1 MAAVTICSD
10 FGAPKNKVWHCFH
23 CFPNLFPMKWWDK
36 MPWSSFSECW
46 APLPKI
52 FIKVLCIKAKTRN
65 RLLLLLSHSAMSNTC
80 ELMDCSPPGFS
91 VHWILQAKILEW
103 VAISFS
109 NAWKWKVRELAQS
122 CPTLSDRMDCS
133 PPGSP
138 VPGILQARTLEW
150 VAISQNLLPTPHSTS
165 LGCHRALSWA
175 PCAI

>member
-103 VAISFS
+103 VAIPFS
-109 NAWKWKVRELAQS
+109 RGSSWPRDRTQVS
-122 CPTLSDRMDCS
+122 CTASGFFTVCATIGFSTLPSRSHLITNSHGADGHFKMIW
-133 PPGSP
+133 GS
-138 VPGILQARTLEW
+138 
-150 VAISQNLLPTPHSTS
+150 N
-165 LGCHRALSWA
+165 
-175 PCAI
+175 

>member
-1 MAAVTICSD
+1 MAAITICSD

-91 VHWILQAKILEW
+91 VHGVFQAKILEW
-103 VAISFS
+103 VAIPFSRISSQPRDRTQVSRIAGRLFTGWVFTHTSSASASVLPVNIQGWFPLGWTGWISLHSKGLSRVFS
-109 NAWKWKVRELAQS
+109 NTTV
-122 CPTLSDRMDCS
+122 
-133 PPGSP
+133 
-138 VPGILQARTLEW
+138 
-150 VAISQNLLPTPHSTS
+150 
-165 LGCHRALSWA
+165 
-175 PCAI
+175 